1 MRAGGERGKLRS
13 DSLRMPALRAVDLA
27 MRHGPP
33 ALVWRAIAWRNYWFG
48 EAELRFLHRLVDR
61 SRGAIDVGAHKGVY
75 TYHLARLCPH
85 VWAYEPN
92 PRMAGF
98 LSAACGLSVTV
109 RNVAVS
115 DRAGRASLRI
125 PVRDGAPNEGRAGLG
140 AASVAEGEEVLEI
153 PVRTVRLDEEG
164 LEGIGFIKI
173 DVEGHELAVLRGAE
187 ALIRS
192 DRPVLLVEVEQRH
205 IRVPIREVLGEI
217 EGLGYAGC
225 FFVGSRMR
233 GLREFDPAVHQRG
246 RDVDRRRPKIYVNNF
261 VFVPR
266 STPRS
271 FAFLT

>member
-1 MRAGGERGKLRS
+1 MRLS
-13 DSLRMPALRAVDLA
+13 AVDFA

-48 EAELRFLHRLVDR
+48 EVELRLLRRLADR
-61 SRGAIDVGAHKGVY
+61 NRGAVDVGAHKGVY
-75 TYHLARLCPH
+75 TYHLARLCPY

-98 LSAACGLSVTV
+98 LSAACGPSVTV

-115 DRAGRASLRI
+115 DRAGCASLRI
-125 PVRDGAPNEGRAGLG
+125 PLQDGTPNEGRAGLC
-140 AASVAEGEEVLEI
+140 AASVGERGEALEI

-164 LEGIGFIKI
+164 LKGIGFIKI
-173 DVEGHELAVLRGAE
+173 DVEGHELAVLRGGE
-187 ALIRS
+187 GLIRS

-205 IRVPIREVLGEI
+205 IRAPIGEVLGEI
-217 EGLGYAGC
+217 EELGYVG
-225 FFVGSRMR
+225 FFFLGSRMR
-233 GLREFDPAVHQRG
+233 GLREFDPAVHQRA

-271 FAFLT
+271 FVFLT